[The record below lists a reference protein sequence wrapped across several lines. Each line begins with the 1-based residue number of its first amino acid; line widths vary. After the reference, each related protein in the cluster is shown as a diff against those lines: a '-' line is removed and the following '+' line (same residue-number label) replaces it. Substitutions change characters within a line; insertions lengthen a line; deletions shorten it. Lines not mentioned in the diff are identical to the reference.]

1 MEKLSKTL
9 KKVVDLHFE
18 NYYNKS
24 IKDGTL
30 LKGRTNSIIYSNI
43 YGLNTMITASLC
55 RSFESSLGSLFDKLL
70 NESSVFFNGNSFT
83 KINVTSKKIV
93 KVDLGFERNGEINI
107 FENKLHGE
115 LDNKKSEV
123 EKTKLIERYEI
134 LQKLHPDKKINFFL
148 GVVGNKNGGVASNWD
163 KGRVGDWFSDDEI
176 KVEEDLY
183 NYISGDENFFPWFV
197 SEIMTYIGI
206 KYSELEQ
213 MVYTIYNKK

>member
-1 MEKLSKTL
+1 MEKLSKKL

-18 NYYNKS
+18 NYYNES
-24 IKDGTL
+24 IKDGNL

-70 NESSVFFNGNSFT
+70 YESSIFFNGNAFT
-83 KINVTSKKIV
+83 KINVNCKESF
-93 KVDLGFERNGEINI
+93 KVDLGFERDKEINI

-123 EKTKLIERYEI
+123 EKIKLVERCEI
-134 LQKLHPDKKINFFL
+134 LQKLYPEKKINLFL
-148 GVVGNKNGGVASNWD
+148 GVVGNKNGGGASNWD

-183 NYISGDENFFPWFV
+183 SYISGDENFFLWFV
-197 SEIMTYIGI
+197 DEILPYIGI
-206 KYSELEQ
+206 KYCELEQ
-213 MVYTIYNKK
+213 MVYTIYNKN